1 MKTVLTGER
10 RTMPDPHGD
19 LSLLLPRLVAFART
33 IVGDREIARD
43 LVQEAA
49 ARALGAR
56 QVPEE
61 PAAYR
66 AWIYRIVR
74 NAAVDELRR
83 RRRVE
88 TAAPTEVQVDLW
100 SFDTDRIA
108 KLTVEQ
114 GLAAIE
120 PAHREIIALVDIAG
134 FTYAEA
140 AGIIGIP
147 IGTVMSRVARARTA
161 LLAAIE
167 SSTVRPLRT
176 RHGG

>member
-1 MKTVLTGER
+1 
-10 RTMPDPHGD
+10 MPDPHGD
-19 LSLLLPRLVAFART
+19 LSLLLPRLVAFAPT

-88 TAAPTEVQVDLW
+88 TAAPTEAQVDLW
-100 SFDTDRIA
+100 SFDTGRV
-108 KLTVEQ
+108 TV
-114 GLAAIE
+114 
-120 PAHREIIALVDIAG
+120 V
-134 FTYAEA
+134 
-140 AGIIGIP
+140 
-147 IGTVMSRVARARTA
+147 
-161 LLAAIE
+161 
-167 SSTVRPLRT
+167 
-176 RHGG
+176 